1 MEKPALVILL
11 LALGTI
17 IFEFA
22 VFSVVKANNPWL
34 KALPALVPFIGLIA
48 TVFFSVA
55 KDAWMVELAK
65 FVNKM
70 IRLFPPVLYLSTI
83 LTVAVSIS
91 FGHYVWQIAGAKEGQ
106 FIVQVIQKDD
116 VPDQYVSG
124 LPVILDQKL
133 KSEVLEHAT
142 DKFGKASFEVD
153 VNDVFALRLLESA
166 NKGANTFVVTSNAQ
180 VSDKTKKG
188 FQLVQLAGIPATAWI
203 RSSKTVTDQNF
214 AQFPA
219 MFLRWHDNGRAQHV
233 INVNNADPIFP
244 FALPGAE
251 TVIKR
256 EAFSIGF
263 SPLLRLPRW
272 VAYKVVPGEA
282 IKRNPDNFLPDPALP
297 SSYQASSSDY
307 RGNDFDRGHLVRR
320 SDMFGFGK
328 KATSEVFYLSAIVPQ
343 LDYVNQKTWLTLEVY
358 TSEKAT
364 TNNNVYVIR
373 GPIYEPVGDGRTVN
387 VTLMGANLI
396 PVPTHFFQVLFI
408 TSQEGNTVEA
418 HIVPNTYIPFEDKD
432 LTRFRTSVQSIVQK
446 TGLRFDAKLLQ

>member
-1 MEKPALVILL
+1 MEKSALVILL
-11 LALGTI
+11 LAIGTI

-55 KDAWMVELAK
+55 KDTWIVELAK
-65 FVNKM
+65 FVNNK
-70 IRLFPPVLYLSTI
+70 IRLFPPVLYLSAI
-83 LTVAVSIS
+83 LAVAVSIS

-106 FIVQVIQKDD
+106 FIVQIVQKDD

-124 LPVILDQKL
+124 LPVILDHKL
-133 KSEVLEHAT
+133 KSEVLEHPT

-153 VNDVFALRLLESA
+153 VNDVFALRLLESV
-166 NKGANTFVVTSNAQ
+166 NKGANTLVITSNAQ

-188 FQLVQLAGIPATAWI
+188 FQLVQLSGIPQNAWI
-203 RSSKTVTDQNF
+203 RSSKTVTEQNF

-219 MFLRWHDNGRAQHV
+219 MFFCWHDNGTAQHV
-233 INVNNADPIFP
+233 INVDNTGSTFP
-244 FALPGAE
+244 FTLPGAE
-251 TVIKR
+251 TIIKR

-272 VAYKVVPGEA
+272 VAYKVVRGEA
-282 IKRNPDNFLPDPALP
+282 IKRSEENFMPDPALP

-320 SDMFGFGK
+320 SDMFGLGK
-328 KATSEVFYLSAIVPQ
+328 KAISEVFYLSAVVPQ
-343 LDYVNQKTWLTLEVY
+343 LDYVNQKTWLALEVY

-364 TNNNVYVIR
+364 TDRDVYVIR
-373 GPIYEPVGDGRTVN
+373 GSIYEPAMDGRMVN
-387 VTLMGANLI
+387 VTLMGANLV
-396 PVPTHFFQVLFI
+396 PVPTHFFQILFI
-408 TSQEGNTVEA
+408 ASREGNVVEA
-418 HIVPNTYIPFEDKD
+418 HIVPNTYVPFEDKD
-432 LTRFRTSVQSIVQK
+432 VTRFRTSVQSIVQK
-446 TGLRFDAKLLQ
+446 TGLHFDAQLLR